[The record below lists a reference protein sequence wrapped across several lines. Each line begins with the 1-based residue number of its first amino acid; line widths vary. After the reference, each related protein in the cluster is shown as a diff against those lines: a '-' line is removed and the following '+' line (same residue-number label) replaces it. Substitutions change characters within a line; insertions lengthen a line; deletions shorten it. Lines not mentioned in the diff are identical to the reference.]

1 MSKALSV
8 PQTHQRRVALDTLR
22 MHEVGVSIMG
32 GMDHRQAVEAL
43 RKFGYSDEDIRIR
56 LETAGHDASA
66 IERFMA

>member
-1 MSKALSV
+1 
-8 PQTHQRRVALDTLR
+8 